1 MKKDREP
8 LHIYNMINYLLDN
21 FPNELSYLIISD
33 IQVQKTVI
41 KLLNRL
47 KELETALNRLGIK
60 LWQKNLL

>member
-60 LWQKNLL
+60 L

>member
-21 FPNELSYLIISD
+21 FPNELSYRIVSD

-60 LWQKNLL
+60 L